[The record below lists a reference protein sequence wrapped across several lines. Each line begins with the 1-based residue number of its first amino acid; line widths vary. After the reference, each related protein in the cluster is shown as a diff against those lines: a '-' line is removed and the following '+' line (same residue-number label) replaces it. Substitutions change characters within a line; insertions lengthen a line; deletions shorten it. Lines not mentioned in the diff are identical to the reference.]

1 MAVVDAVSAHERPDA
16 PLDVAS
22 IRRDFPILA
31 EEVNGHPLV
40 YLDNAATSQK
50 PRQVI
55 QALVDYY
62 EHRNANVHRSAHVL
76 AVRASDLYERTR
88 TRLAAFI
95 NAPEPAE
102 VIFTANTTEAL
113 NLVVQSWG
121 GQHIRAGDEIVLTQ
135 MEHHSNLVPWQVLAE
150 AKGAHLRF
158 VPLSPTHKFDLAAF
172 TQLLNPRVK
181 LVALPHV
188 SNVLGT
194 ISPVAEV
201 ARLAHQ
207 VGAVVVV
214 DGAQSVP
221 HLPVDV
227 QALGCDFLA
236 LSSHKMLGP
245 TGVGAL
251 WGRRELLEAM
261 PPFLTGSSM
270 IGEVQ
275 WTRSTW
281 APLPSKFEPGT
292 PNIAD
297 VVALGAAI
305 DYLDELGMARV
316 RAHEVE
322 LTRYALQTL
331 RERHP
336 ELTLYGP
343 SDLDVRGGVVS
354 FNLKGGAVHPH
365 DVAQLLDEQGIA
377 VRAGHHCARPLHGVL
392 GGAASVRASFY
403 VYNSMEEV
411 DALSR
416 GLDVVKRV
424 FRRVLDRPAESG
436 A

>member
-1 MAVVDAVSAHERPDA
+1 LAVVDAVSAQQRPDA

-22 IRRDFPILA
+22 IRRDFPILQ
-31 EEVNGHPLV
+31 EQVNGHPLV

-62 EHRNANVHRSAHVL
+62 EHHNAPVHRSGHTL
-76 AVRASDLYERTR
+76 GVRASNLYEGTR
-88 TRLAAFI
+88 TRLAHFL
-95 NAPEPAE
+95 NAPDAAE
-102 VIFTANTTEAL
+102 IVFTRNTTEAI
-113 NLVVQSWG
+113 NLVAYTWG
-121 GQHIRAGDEIVLTQ
+121 AQHIGAGDEIVLTQ
-135 MEHHSNLVPWQVLAE
+135 MEHHSNLVPWQILAE
-150 AKGAHLRF
+150 ARGAHLRF
-158 VPLSPTHKFDLAAF
+158 VPLTPTYKFDLAAY

-194 ISPVAEV
+194 ITPVAEV
-201 ARLAHQ
+201 ARLAHE
-207 VGAVVVV
+207 VGAVVLV

-221 HLPVDV
+221 HMPVD
-227 QALGCDFLA
+227 
-236 LSSHKMLGP
+236 
-245 TGVGAL
+245 
-251 WGRRELLEAM
+251 LLEAM
-261 PPFLTGSSM
+261 PPFLAGGSM

-281 APLPSKFEPGT
+281 APLPQKFEAGV
-292 PNIAD
+292 PNTAD

-305 DYLDELGMARV
+305 EYLDNLGMDRV
-316 RAHEVE
+316 RRHEVD
-322 LTRYALQTL
+322 LTRYALRTL

-343 SDLDVRGGVVS
+343 NDLDVRAGVVA

-377 VRAGHHCARPLHGVL
+377 VRAGHHCARPLHSVL
-392 GGAASVRASFY
+392 GAPSSVRASFY
-403 VYNSMEEV
+403 VYNTEEEV
-411 DALSR
+411 DALAR
-416 GLDVVKRV
+416 GLDVIKRV
-424 FRRVLDRPAESG
+424 FRGVLERPEGG

>member
-1 MAVVDAVSAHERPDA
+1 MAVVDAVSAQQRPEA

-22 IRRDFPILA
+22 LRRDFPILA
-31 EEVNGHPLV
+31 ETVNGHPLV

-62 EHRNANVHRSAHVL
+62 EHHNAPVHRSGHTL
-76 AVRASDLYERTR
+76 GVRASNLYEGTR
-88 TRLAAFI
+88 SRLAHFL
-95 NAPEPAE
+95 NAPEAAE
-102 VIFTANTTEAL
+102 IIFTRNTTEAI
-113 NLVVQSWG
+113 NLVAYTWG
-121 GQHIRAGDEIVLTQ
+121 AQNLAPGDEIVLTQ
-135 MEHHSNLVPWQVLAE
+135 MEHHSNLVPWQILAE
-150 AKGAHLRF
+150 ARGAHLRF
-158 VPLSPTHKFDLAAF
+158 VPLTPTHKFDLAAY

-194 ISPVAEV
+194 ITPVAEV

-207 VGAVVVV
+207 VGAVVLV

-221 HLPVDV
+221 HMPVDL
-227 QALGCDFLA
+227 QALGCDFFA

-261 PPFLTGSSM
+261 PPFLAGGSM

-281 APLPSKFEPGT
+281 APLPQKFEAGV
-292 PNIAD
+292 PNTAD
-297 VVALGAAI
+297 VVAFGAAI
-305 DYLDELGMARV
+305 EYLDNLGLHRV
-316 RAHEVE
+316 RQHEIE
-322 LTRYALQTL
+322 LTRYALTTL

-343 SDLDVRGGVVS
+343 NDLAVRAGVVA

-377 VRAGHHCARPLHGVL
+377 VRAGHHCARPLHSVL
-392 GGAASVRASFY
+392 GAPSSVRASFY
-403 VYNSMEEV
+403 VYNTREEV
-411 DALSR
+411 DALAR

-424 FRRVLDRPAESG
+424 FRGVLERPEGG

>member
-1 MAVVDAVSAHERPDA
+1 MAVIDAVSAQQRPDA

-62 EHRNANVHRSAHVL
+62 EHYNSNVHRSAHAL
-76 AVRASDLYERTR
+76 AVRASERYERTR
-88 TRLAAFI
+88 TLLAAFI
-95 NAPEPAE
+95 NAPSPDEI
-102 VIFTANTTEAL
+102 VFTANTTEAM
-113 NLVVQSWG
+113 NVVVNSWG
-121 GQHIRAGDEIVLTQ
+121 GSHLQPGDEIVLTQ

-150 AKGAHLRF
+150 AKGVHLRF
-158 VPLSPTHKFDLAAF
+158 VPLSPTYKFDVAAF

-181 LVALPHV
+181 VVSVPHV

-194 ISPVAEV
+194 ITPVAEV
-201 ARLAHQ
+201 SRLAHQ
-207 VGAVVVV
+207 AGAVVVV
-214 DGAQSVP
+214 DGAQSTP
-221 HLPVDV
+221 HMPVDV
-227 QALGCDFLA
+227 QALGCDFFA

-251 WGRRELLEAM
+251 WGRRELLEEM

-270 IGEVQ
+270 IDEVQ

-281 APLPSKFEPGT
+281 APVPKKFEPGT

-305 DYLDELGMARV
+305 EYLDALGMERV

-322 LTRYALQTL
+322 LTGYALKSL

-336 ELTLYGP
+336 ELDLYGP
-343 SDLDVRGGVVS
+343 SDLNARGGVVS

-392 GGAASVRASFY
+392 HTAASVRASFY
-403 VYNSMEEV
+403 VYNTLEEI
-411 DALSR
+411 DALAQ
-416 GLDVVKRV
+416 GLEVVKRV
-424 FRRVLDRPAESG
+424 FRRVLERPQEGG